1 MPKRK
6 ANWWP
11 ASILADPDVL
21 SVDDEGR
28 FVLCKICHVH
38 YAVHGGKKPKPVI
51 MNSNFRTR
59 AWDVHKERTNSHR
72 MQKQQEAEQ
81 QQKQQAAP
89 PKEPPKP
96 STDGDA
102 APKDG
107 VESQA
112 AASRPPES
120 GAGKGK
126 AAGKRSATMGAGG
139 APSPRRRVFRS
150 GATTAETARRP
161 VAGHERHSFLS
172 PAAERKTPAENEG
185 GGGGGAAA
193 STKQAEGLMRWRHM
207 HDDVSRALSAAP
219 RKRQTGTYTSGEMR
233 AAKTLAQTETG
244 DFGGNNSDKV
254 AKKLRSLNTEYH
266 AKAMRPADA
275 FCDRPSASYKEY
287 WGTLR
292 DVYTSGTGTTSSRK
306 KSVAS
311 SKQPREENKE
321 TVEVDSTTPDESGCS
336 SEDVFKPLVV
346 VHDAA
351 LIHAVERLTETTSRQ
366 LVGLHAKE
374 ASGTRE
380 ALAGLTSVMTDLRVQ
395 HGNAFRRMIELQE
408 KHLKVMEGLLQ
419 LKLRKEAARNASS
432 NVVSAEKNANEAARD
447 ARE

>member
-81 QQKQQAAP
+81 QQRQQAAP
-89 PKEPPKP
+89 PKEPPKS

-107 VESQA
+107 AESQA
-112 AASRPPES
+112 AASKPPES
-120 GAGKGK
+120 GAGKRK
-126 AAGKRSATMGAGG
+126 ATGKRPAMGAGG
-139 APSPRRRVFRS
+139 APSPRRRAFRT

-161 VAGHERHSFLS
+161 AAGHARHSFLS
-172 PAAERKTPAENEG
+172 PAVERKTAAGNEG
-185 GGGGGAAA
+185 GGGGGGAA

-219 RKRQTGTYTSGEMR
+219 KKRQTGTYTSGEMR

-244 DFGGNNSDKV
+244 GFGGNNSDKV
-254 AKKLRSLNTEYH
+254 AKKLRSLNDEYH

-275 FCDRPSASYKEY
+275 LYDRPSASYTEY

-292 DVYTSGTGTTSSRK
+292 DVYSSGTGTASSSHK
-306 KSVAS
+306 KSRAS
-311 SKQPREENKE
+311 SKHPREENKE
-321 TVEVDSTTPDESGCS
+321 TAEVDLTTPDESGGS
-336 SEDVFKPLVV
+336 SEDVFKPAVI

-351 LIHAVERLTETTSRQ
+351 LVHAVDRLTEATSQQ
-366 LVGLHAKE
+366 LVGLYTKE

-380 ALAGLTSVMTDLRVQ
+380 ALAELTSIMTDLRVQ
-395 HGNAFRRMIELQE
+395 HGNAFGRMIELQE

-419 LKLRKEAARNASS
+419 LKLRKEAARNAS
-432 NVVSAEKNANEAARD
+432 NVASEEKNANEAARD